1 MQTYEAFETKQSVW
15 DNLERERE
23 REKREREERERD
35 GERERERDA
44 ICAKECGG
52 DRVRGIARARSELW
66 PFRSIGLLQKM
77 SRMFSNLRSK
87 EEKEK
92 IARKKKTYV
101 EEEEEE
107 ATMLKKRLFAPT
119 TQDDPTGH
127 IL

>member
-23 REKREREERERD
+23 REEREREER
-35 GERERERDA
+35 ERERERDA

-66 PFRSIGLLQKM
+66 PFRFIGLLQKM